1 MKLPKVSDFLKSRT
15 SSGQKTYF
23 LALQVG
29 TTCTK
34 AAVWQDDETRTV
46 QSVGKHEDTH
56 QAIVDVVGGLPV
68 QNVILGVPD
77 HYIDNN
83 ELKESFQPSI
93 QAILERT
100 HLTPIGFVP
109 IREAIMHALEAEY
122 ETPQTVLLLGLEGD
136 KLSLSLYRVG
146 ILKRITSVPR
156 TGNLIQDFEKALD
169 SFAEEEIFPS
179 KIILYNEGKELD
191 QIKEKLLSYPW
202 QKNDKFLHV
211 PKIIPLPW
219 DYSIRAIVHAGLSVQ
234 AGQSIP
240 ADLTVAASSLPKDEQ
255 TEKTA
260 DHFPPSSDEQPIADQ
275 PPVQPPIASEQDEE
289 DNLGFV
295 TDVDIADE
303 EKNTM
308 KQEEPEEEAHPS
320 SMHHAPAKDE
330 PVPPTETAP
339 IYADTPFAPE
349 TAAPDI
355 KTRAPEKRRSLLPMI
370 SLPHSLTVPNP
381 QQIIPLAAALF
392 ILGVSTAGAAYWYP
406 HTTVELIVQPESLEK
421 EVTITVNTASSEPDI
436 ASEQIP
442 GNVYSTTVS
451 QTKTAPATGTKTTGE
466 KAKGDVIVYNKST
479 SEKILK
485 KGTVLAATSEVSF
498 TLDGDVAV
506 ASASD
511 TGESLE
517 YGKEKVSV
525 IASRIG
531 PAGNVKGD
539 TEFAVADFP
548 KTTLLAK
555 NDAAFSGGSEREIT
569 VVSAE
574 DQKSLLAA
582 LIEELS
588 NEAKDKLASQI
599 PEDEEELDESLNE
612 NVVEKRFDSDVGD
625 ESEQLTLDLTL
636 EFSQISVKKTHID
649 QFLSAYVAEGIPEG
663 YELSPEKSSFAVSEP
678 EKSDEN
684 TFTFTALY
692 HGVLFPTIDTESL
705 PGTFTNLTV
714 DELDGKVQNMTQ
726 NNIIGYALRE
736 TRTLPFFSNRLP
748 MNKNNITVTLV
759 PY

>member
-1 MKLPKVSDFLKSRT
+1 M
-15 SSGQKTYF
+15 
-23 LALQVG
+23 
-29 TTCTK
+29 
-34 AAVWQDDETRTV
+34 
-46 QSVGKHEDTH
+46 
-56 QAIVDVVGGLPV
+56 
-68 QNVILGVPD
+68 
-77 HYIDNN
+77 
-83 ELKESFQPSI
+83 
-93 QAILERT
+93 
-100 HLTPIGFVP
+100 
-109 IREAIMHALEAEY
+109 
-122 ETPQTVLLLGLEGD
+122 
-136 KLSLSLYRVG
+136 
-146 ILKRITSVPR
+146 
-156 TGNLIQDFEKALD
+156 
-169 SFAEEEIFPS
+169 
-179 KIILYNEGKELD
+179 
-191 QIKEKLLSYPW
+191 
-202 QKNDKFLHV
+202 
-211 PKIIPLPW
+211 
-219 DYSIRAIVHAGLSVQ
+219 
-234 AGQSIP
+234 
-240 ADLTVAASSLPKDEQ
+240 
-255 TEKTA
+255 
-260 DHFPPSSDEQPIADQ
+260 
-275 PPVQPPIASEQDEE
+275 
-289 DNLGFV
+289 
-295 TDVDIADE
+295 
-303 EKNTM
+303 
-308 KQEEPEEEAHPS
+308 
-320 SMHHAPAKDE
+320 
-330 PVPPTETAP
+330 
-339 IYADTPFAPE
+339 
-349 TAAPDI
+349 
-355 KTRAPEKRRSLLPMI
+355 
-370 SLPHSLTVPNP
+370 
-381 QQIIPLAAALF
+381 
-392 ILGVSTAGAAYWYP
+392 
-406 HTTVELIVQPESLEK
+406 
-421 EVTITVNTASSEPDI
+421 
-436 ASEQIP
+436 
-442 GNVYSTTVS
+442 YSTTVS